1 MKKILLLFVVT
12 IISMTTMSLSAK
24 EITQATDQTFASE
37 IKEGYVLVDFW
48 ATWCPP
54 CRALAPIFA
63 ELSQEFSGEVKFV
76 KVDVDRAGKTAT
88 QYGIRSI
95 PTLILF
101 KDGKQIE
108 KWIGGRSKED
118 LRILIKEAIR

>member
-24 EITQATDQTFASE
+24 EITQATDETFASE

-76 KVDVDRAGKTAT
+76 KLDVDRAGKTAT

>member
-24 EITQATDQTFASE
+24 EITQATDETFASE

-76 KVDVDRAGKTAT
+76 KLEVDRAGKTAT

-118 LRILIKEAIR
+118 LRILIKGAIK

>member
-1 MKKILLLFVVT
+1 MKKILLLFVVA

-24 EITQATDQTFASE
+24 EITQATDETFASE

-76 KVDVDRAGKTAT
+76 KLDVDRAGKTAT

>member
-76 KVDVDRAGKTAT
+76 KLDVDRAGKTAT

-118 LRILIKEAIR
+118 LRILIKGAIK

>member
-24 EITQATDQTFASE
+24 EITQATDETFASE

-76 KVDVDRAGKTAT
+76 KLDVDRAGKTAT

-101 KDGKQIE
+101 KDGKQVQ

-118 LRILIKEAIR
+118 LRILIKGAIK

>member
-1 MKKILLLFVVT
+1 
-12 IISMTTMSLSAK
+12 MSLSAK

-76 KVDVDRAGKTAT
+76 KLDVDRAGKTAT

>member
-24 EITQATDQTFASE
+24 EITQATDETFASE

-76 KVDVDRAGKTAT
+76 KLDVDRAGKTAT

-118 LRILIKEAIR
+118 LRILIKGAIK

>member
-1 MKKILLLFVVT
+1 MKKILFLFVVT
-12 IISMTTMSLSAK
+12 IMSMTTMSLSAK
-24 EITQATDQTFASE
+24 EITQATDGTFATE

-63 ELSQEFSGEVKFV
+63 ELSQEFAGEVKFV
-76 KVDVDRAGKTAT
+76 KLDVDRAPKTASL
-88 QYGIRSI
+88 YGIRSI

-101 KDGKQIE
+101 KDGKQNE

-118 LRILIKEAIR
+118 LRILIKGAIK

>member
-76 KVDVDRAGKTAT
+76 KLDVDRAGKTAT

>member
-24 EITQATDQTFASE
+24 EITQATDETFASE

-54 CRALAPIFA
+54 CRALAPIFT
-63 ELSQEFSGEVKFV
+63 ELSQEFAGEVKFV
-76 KVDVDRAGKTAT
+76 KLDVDRAPKTASL
-88 QYGIRSI
+88 YGIRSI

-118 LRILIKEAIR
+118 LRILIKGAIK